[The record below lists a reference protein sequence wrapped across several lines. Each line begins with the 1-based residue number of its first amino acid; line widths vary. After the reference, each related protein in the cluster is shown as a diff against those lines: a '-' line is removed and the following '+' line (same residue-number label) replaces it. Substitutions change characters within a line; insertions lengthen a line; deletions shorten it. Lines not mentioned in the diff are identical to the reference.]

1 MNKDLHLKQFKANS
15 FMGISSDSP
24 VVIDFT
30 TARKNQG
37 VTLLRGDQ
45 GSGKSST
52 LNGIMRMMGAAFG
65 FDLKNTVNL
74 HDETIDVEQSF
85 MYEGFEYVAKLSG
98 DRLTLKRLY
107 METGRWIP
115 EGTPVDTLKK
125 IFGNLGISPM
135 FLKEMEG
142 KKQIEWFKKTFGG
155 DIDVKKEARVEK
167 MLVEAVDNRKG
178 VNKTI
183 VQISGWLAQNELF
196 QQYEANQKKFK
207 QPISAEKEKKCLE
220 DITESNKEYE
230 RNVHGLQSLQN
241 QLSFAQTDVQRLRK
255 ELAAAEEKEKELVNR
270 VNGGKKWIEENKSIP
285 VAFEKANK
293 EWMSLSKTLAAQSQW
308 KEVLSKEKEL
318 HDNEDAVIAVNA
330 LIDTLRRDLLEL
342 TSAYLPDIKGLEIRT
357 RSTSI
362 DNESEDEGLYYQGK
376 SLAQLSES
384 ELAELF
390 LLIWK
395 AKDVCFVFI
404 ENISS
409 YGSAFIKLLNDLVK
423 KGEIKVLASEM
434 DRKKKEMEITFE
446 TKID

>member
-1 MNKDLHLKQFKANS
+1 MTKDLHLKEFKANS

-30 TARKNQG
+30 QAKKNQG
-37 VTLLRGDQ
+37 VTLLKGDQ
-45 GSGKSST
+45 GVGKTST
-52 LNGIMRMMGAAFG
+52 LYGIMRMMGAAFG
-65 FDLKNTVNL
+65 FDMKNLVNN

-85 MYEGFEYVAKLSG
+85 THEGADYVAKLSG
-98 DRLTLKRLY
+98 DRLTLKRFY
-107 METGRWIP
+107 KEANKWIP

-125 IFGNLGISPM
+125 IFGNLGVSPM

-155 DIDVKKEARVEK
+155 DVDIKKEARVEK

-183 VQISGWLAQNELF
+183 VQVAGWLSQNDMF
-196 QQYEANQKKFK
+196 QNYEYNQKRFA
-207 QPISAEKEKKCLE
+207 QPIAAEVQRKALE
-220 DITESNKEYE
+220 DVTEKNNDYNKRSSGY
-230 RNVHGLQSLQN
+230 QSLQE
-241 QLSFAQTDVQRLRK
+241 QLSLTQNNIQQLRK
-255 ELAAAEEKEKELVNR
+255 SLAAAEAREQELVVR
-270 VNGGKKWIEENKSIP
+270 VNSETKWLDDNAHIRSDY
-285 VAFEKANK
+285 EKANK
-293 EWMSLSKTLAAQSQW
+293 EWINLSKTLSAQGQW

-318 HDNEDAVIAVNA
+318 HENEDAVIAVNA
-330 LIDTLRRDLLEL
+330 LIDTLRRDLLKL
-342 TSAYLPDIKGLEIRT
+342 TSAYLPNIKDLEIRT
-357 RSTSI
+357 KSTSI